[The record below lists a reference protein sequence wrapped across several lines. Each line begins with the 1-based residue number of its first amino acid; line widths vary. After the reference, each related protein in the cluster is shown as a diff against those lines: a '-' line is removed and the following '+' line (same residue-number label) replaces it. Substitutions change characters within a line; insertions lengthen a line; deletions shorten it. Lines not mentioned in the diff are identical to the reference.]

1 MLNSCWTRIENLS
14 EICVYLRDK
23 LWITVSK
30 ATIIEVSEKQILIML
45 AQSEKTLLHLLL
57 YVLNH
62 VGNMC
67 CTELCKKY

>member
-30 ATIIEVSEKQILIML
+30 ATIIEVSEKQILIIL
-45 AQSEKTLLHLLL
+45 AQSEKTLLH
-57 YVLNH
+57 
-62 VGNMC
+62 
-67 CTELCKKY
+67 